1 MWGPRST
8 SRLTAPHPLQRQA
21 ILSLSAG
28 GCPGKPSPTT
38 CSPSTGQT
46 SITQP
51 HLVTA
56 TSPDLLILPRSDG
69 CSWKPQGVPTAGQPS
84 TLLPSSGSTGQLGEL
99 GCTPFSSCTSHRADF
114 SRLKSHGLLAPPR
127 RAEGSSKV
135 KEPAVLNRSSVGFG
149 ETARGRALGL
159 NCGGFKPSPRGSPTL
174 VEVGER
180 FVVEL
185 HRRGRGRAQH
195 VLEGQNFVLVLR
207 RQTRFFLFEDGQG
220 KDVTEKRGDRRSF
233 RPWLQGQG
241 GRHRVPPARKS
252 FELLN

>member
-1 MWGPRST
+1 MSLCCLPP
-8 SRLTAPHPLQRQA
+8 SRFDTFWCRTTPPQLLATFQCGIPGAGA
-21 ILSLSAG
+21 LSAG
-28 GCPGKPSPTT
+28 GCPGKPSPTA
-38 CSPSTGQT
+38 CSPSTGQK

-51 HLVTA
+51 HLVTV

-84 TLLPSSGSTGQLGEL
+84 TLLPSSGSTEQLGEL
-99 GCTPFSSCTSHRADF
+99 GCTP
-114 SRLKSHGLLAPPR
+114 L
-127 RAEGSSKV
+127 
-135 KEPAVLNRSSVGFG
+135 KEPVVLNRSSMGFG

-159 NCGGFKPSPRGSPTL
+159 NRGGVKPSPRGSPTL

-207 RQTRFFLFEDGQG
+207 RQT
-220 KDVTEKRGDRRSF
+220 
-233 RPWLQGQG
+233 
-241 GRHRVPPARKS
+241 
-252 FELLN
+252 